1 MGQIQGDDVEILF
14 SVKDT
19 GQGIREE
26 DIGKLFGS
34 FQQVDS
40 RKNHA
45 KEGTGLGLSISR
57 QLVEL
62 MRGNIGVRSVYGDG
76 SEFYFNIHQKIVS
89 DEMAARLKEPAN
101 DKRVCGLFQKECL
114 QGEFEKLASAM
125 GMTPLIYQKWLPS
138 AEKLDFFFTDVE
150 SSNEIREEL
159 EKNRERIGEI
169 VVLRNPL
176 LEECPLEDVTML
188 NKPLFSL
195 NFSQT
200 INHESVIESGCA
212 NETQTFTA
220 PQASILVVDD
230 NEMNL
235 KVAEGLLEPLHM
247 QIDTVSLQ
255 SR

>member
-89 DEMAARLKEPAN
+89 DEMAARLRNLQTTKGYVDCSRRN
-101 DKRVCGLFQKECL
+101 VCR
-114 QGEFEKLASAM
+114 
-125 GMTPLIYQKWLPS
+125 
-138 AEKLDFFFTDVE
+138 E
-150 SSNEIREEL
+150 S
-159 EKNRERIGEI
+159 
-169 VVLRNPL
+169 
-176 LEECPLEDVTML
+176 
-188 NKPLFSL
+188 
-195 NFSQT
+195 
-200 INHESVIESGCA
+200 
-212 NETQTFTA
+212 
-220 PQASILVVDD
+220 
-230 NEMNL
+230 L
-235 KVAEGLLEPLHM
+235 K
-247 QIDTVSLQ
+247 SLQ
-255 SR
+255 VRWG